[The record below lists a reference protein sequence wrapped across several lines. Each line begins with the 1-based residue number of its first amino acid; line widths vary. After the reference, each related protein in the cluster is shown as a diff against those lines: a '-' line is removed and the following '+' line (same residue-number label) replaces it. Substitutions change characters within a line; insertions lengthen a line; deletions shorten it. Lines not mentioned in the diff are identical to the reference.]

1 MAPWRIWLSNHT
13 LGLVHYHRPFCF
25 SSNRESSRVQNTA
38 TFDPLNSAFCGIA
51 QLVYFNWEILFRESV
66 SFSLRFISQHM
77 RGNSEQMGVFASLPV
92 TLFNLGSIFGFIVMG
107 WIVDRTHATT
117 CILLSTVG
125 STLSVFLIWGFS
137 LSLPPLY
144 VFSITYGVFA
154 GSYATTWP
162 AVIGEIR
169 KKKELADPGTIFAYL
184 QAGRGIGSIISGPL
198 SEALVRYNFGGSTGW
213 AYGSSYGPII
223 IFTGIT
229 AFLGGL
235 GVVA

>member
-1 MAPWRIWLSNHT
+1 VIAPLLFFVKPRVLASSEHSNLRSFELSFLWDRT
-13 LGLVHYHRPFCF
+13 TCIFQLGNIIQGIGFFLPTIYLPTYA
-25 SSNRESSRVQNTA
+25 RELGAN
-38 TFDPLNSAFCGIA
+38 
-51 QLVYFNWEILFRESV
+51 
-66 SFSLRFISQHM
+66 
-77 RGNSEQMGVFASLPV
+77 GVFASLPV